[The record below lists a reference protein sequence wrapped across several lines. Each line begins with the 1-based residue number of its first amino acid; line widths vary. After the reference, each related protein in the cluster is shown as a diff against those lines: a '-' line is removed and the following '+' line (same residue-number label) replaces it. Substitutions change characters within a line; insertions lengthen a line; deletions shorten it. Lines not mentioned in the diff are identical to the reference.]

1 MASTSSDGAGIQAT
15 FDRGDAEQAA
25 GSETGRG
32 GARTAAPEPGE
43 LVEHVHPG
51 DVVWFVHRQIHAHVT
66 APDGSV
72 PAADERTTPLKQLRV
87 EWLDGYG
94 PGASTTVSVTALDRL
109 ARRGDLRVVH
119 AGVEAPAERWAGA
132 YLERHPDADVN
143 RCSTAPL
150 APRVLADSHTIRRE
164 WSRGL
169 INGLLEHPLGDH
181 RLGRRQFVRA
191 AWTARRPDGRPSA
204 VAVVTR
210 PNAPAQ
216 ADGRTLELAR
226 YVSHPDAELSRVG
239 TNNTATWLLARVA
252 RWARL
257 EGFDRLLSYSGVAGN
272 DGGIY
277 QGLPFEHVGWTDADP
292 ERWASREGR
301 AAADTVD
308 ERKKR
313 WVWSLHDTSL
323 PVTRRAAARDAAQTD
338 LSAFAGPPPVD
349 TRQPTNFALCREERP
364 HGTDEASSEAASVA
378 SDPLPVSDRARELFA
393 TAGPDDALERVTCG
407 RRCRPGDD
415 KPPAVFGADVDGTL
429 VAALAVAG
437 DPLVDSSAQI
447 VAYAAQETPWAN
459 NTARWLAAR
468 AVRWAPL
475 AGYRG
480 LATANE
486 AFAQAS
492 APADILQ

>member
-1 MASTSSDGAGIQAT
+1 MASTSSGGAGVQAT
-15 FDRGDAEQAA
+15 FSGGDAEQAA
-25 GSETGRG
+25 GGETDRG
-32 GARTAAPEPGE
+32 GGGPTAAPGPGE
-43 LVEHVHPG
+43 LVEHVYPG
-51 DVVWFVHRQIHAHVT
+51 DIVWFVHRRMHAHVT
-66 APDGSV
+66 APNGTV
-72 PAADERTTPLKQLRV
+72 PATDERTTPLEQLRV
-87 EWLDGYG
+87 GWLDGYG
-94 PGASTTVSVTALDRL
+94 PGASTTVSVAALDRL

-132 YLERHPDADVN
+132 YLERDPAADVN

-150 APRVLADSHTIRRE
+150 SPRVLADSHTVRRE

-204 VAVVTR
+204 VAVLTR
-210 PNAPAQ
+210 PNAPTQ
-216 ADGRTLELAR
+216 ADGRTIELAR

-257 EGFDRLLSYSGVAGN
+257 KGFDRLLSYSGVAGN

-301 AAADTVD
+301 TAAASVD
-308 ERKKR
+308 AQKKR
-313 WVWSLHDTSL
+313 WVWPLHDTSP
-323 PVTRRAAARDAAQTD
+323 PVERRAAARGGERTG
-338 LSAFAGPPPVD
+338 LSAFASTPAVEARCPD
-349 TRQPTNFALCREERP
+349 NFVLCREERP
-364 HGTDEASSEAASVA
+364 DTDGQVPPAISE
-378 SDPLPVSDRARELFA
+378 RARRLFE
-393 TAGPDDALERVTCG
+393 TAGPTDAPDRLATL
-407 RRCRPGDD
+407 RRRRLGDD
-415 KPPAVFGADVDGTL
+415 KPPAVFGVDVDGTL

-437 DPLVDSSAQI
+437 DPMAAAPAR
-447 VAYAAQETPWAN
+447 VAGYAARETAWPG

-468 AVRWAPL
+468 AAEWAPL
-475 AGYRG
+475 AGYDG
-480 LATANE
+480 LKATAD
-486 AFAQAS
+486 AFETVDQ
-492 APADILQ
+492 PPTEVVG

>member
-1 MASTSSDGAGIQAT
+1 MASTSSGDAGVQAK
-15 FDRGDAEQAA
+15 FSGGDAEQA
-25 GSETGRG
+25 GGGETDRG
-32 GARTAAPEPGE
+32 GGVPTAAAGPGE

-51 DVVWFVHRQIHAHVT
+51 DIAWFVHRRMHAHVT

-72 PAADERTTPLKQLRV
+72 PAVDERTTPLKQLRV

-94 PGASTTVSVTALDRL
+94 PGASTTVSVAALDWL

-119 AGVEAPAERWAGA
+119 AGVEDPGERWAGA
-132 YLERHPDADVN
+132 YLERHPAADVN

-150 APRVLADSHTIRRE
+150 APRVLADSHTVRRE
-164 WSRGL
+164 WSRSF

-181 RLGRRQFVRA
+181 LLGRRQFLRA

-204 VAVVTR
+204 VAVLTR

-216 ADGRTLELAR
+216 ADGRTIELAR

-277 QGLPFEHVGWTDADP
+277 QGLPFEHVGRTDADP
-292 ERWASREGR
+292 ERWGSREGR
-301 AAADTVD
+301 TEAASVD
-308 ERKKR
+308 AQKKR
-313 WVWSLHDTSL
+313 WVWPLHDTSP
-323 PVTRRAAARDAAQTD
+323 PVERRAAARGGERTG
-338 LSAFAGPPPVD
+338 LSAFASTPVVEARSPD
-349 TRQPTNFALCREERP
+349 NFALCREERP
-364 HGTDEASSEAASVA
+364 DADGQMQAAISE
-378 SDPLPVSDRARELFA
+378 RARRLFE
-393 TAGPDDALERVTCG
+393 TAGPTDALDRLATV
-407 RRCRPGDD
+407 RRRRLGDD
-415 KPPAVFGADVDGTL
+415 KPPAVFGVDVDGTL

-437 DPLVDSSAQI
+437 DPTAAAPAH
-447 VAYAAQETPWAN
+447 VAGYAARETAWPG

-468 AVRWAPL
+468 AAEWAPL
-475 AGYRG
+475 AGYDG
-480 LATANE
+480 LEATAD
-486 AFAQAS
+486 AFETVDE
-492 APADILQ
+492 PPIGVVG